1 MEVICAAAHEGVEVK
16 DLSLAHRIIMF
27 FFLKAFICLANGT
40 KCKLWP
46 ICYADMFA
54 DILIHAIYGIYV
66 YADIFADILIPY
78 QRKGSSRVGQRHRL

>member
-1 MEVICAAAHEGVEVK
+1 MLQLMKASK
-16 DLSLAHRIIMF
+16 SKTLSLAHRIIMF
-27 FFLKAFICLANGT
+27 IFLKAFICLANGT

-66 YADIFADILIPY
+66 YADIFADILIHAIY
-78 QRKGSSRVGQRHRL
+78 GIYVYLLIS